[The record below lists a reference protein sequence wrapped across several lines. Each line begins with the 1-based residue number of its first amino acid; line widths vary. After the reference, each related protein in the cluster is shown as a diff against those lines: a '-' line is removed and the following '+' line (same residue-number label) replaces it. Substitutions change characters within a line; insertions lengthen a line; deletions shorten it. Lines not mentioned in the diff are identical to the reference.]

1 MGWSLKFNSIRPID
15 AKTRIGAMNP
25 SRSKSGAA
33 NFEESS
39 DQRLVEACLAGS
51 EDAWSALV
59 QRYARLIYSVPVK
72 NGFSQDEAADIFQQ
86 VCLKLLESLP
96 DLRRPESL
104 ASWLIR
110 VTTHLCIRAAGQ
122 RRSLEFGD
130 VEREYADIPDQARLP
145 DALIRD
151 VEREQ
156 MIRQALLDMKP
167 RCRELIRLLFLE
179 TPAAPYEEVAKLMG
193 LAKGSIGF
201 IRMRCLSTLR
211 RRLEQLGF
219 L

>member
-1 MGWSLKFNSIRPID
+1 
-15 AKTRIGAMNP
+15 MNP
-25 SRSKSGAA
+25 RRNNESA

-39 DQRLVEACLAGS
+39 DERLISACLAGK
-51 EDAWSALV
+51 EAAWSALV
-59 QRYARLIYSVPVK
+59 HRYARLIYSVPVK
-72 NGFSQDEAADIFQQ
+72 NGFSQDDAADIFQQ
-86 VCLKLLESLP
+86 VCLKLLESLE

-110 VTTHLCIRAAGQ
+110 VATHLCIRAAEQ
-122 RRSLEFGD
+122 HRSLQFGD
-130 VEREYADIPDQARLP
+130 IEREHADLPDHARLA
-145 DALIRD
+145 DAVIQE

-167 RCRELIRLLFLE
+167 RCRELIRMLFLE
-179 TPAAPYEEVAKLMG
+179 TPAAPYEEVAKSMG

-201 IRMRCLSTLR
+201 IRMRCLSKLR
-211 RRLEQLGF
+211 RRLEEFGF